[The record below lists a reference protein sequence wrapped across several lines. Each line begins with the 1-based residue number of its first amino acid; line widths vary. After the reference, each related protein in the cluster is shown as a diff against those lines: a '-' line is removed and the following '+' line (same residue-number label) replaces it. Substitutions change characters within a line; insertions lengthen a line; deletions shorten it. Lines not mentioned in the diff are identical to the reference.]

1 MMKCHAA
8 SLAIGML
15 IGMPISPLI
24 APLAHAQ
31 NTTRIYRCGPQ
42 GKSISQFPCDGG
54 RPMDIHDQRTDAQH
68 ADAKQLA
75 AAQIRQV
82 AMLEKSNRQQ
92 PHNKVHK
99 AIRTPAGIA
108 QSRPSWQNKAERTV
122 AEKYFKAVV
131 PKAPQAAKD

>member
-15 IGMPISPLI
+15 ISPLI

-82 AMLEKSNRQQ
+82 ATLERSNRQQ
-92 PHNKVHK
+92 THNKAHK